1 MFGKAAQMQ
10 DDREDKNNIEGLPVV
25 LHDVAGIDLG
35 STEHWVCA
43 PTINGIGREVAKFGA
58 TTPELIRMAQWLHE
72 RKVKS
77 VAMESTGVYW
87 IAPHEVLEAQGFEL
101 LLVDTRQ
108 LARVPGRNKKTDR
121 TDCEWIQR
129 LHSCGLLA
137 GSFRPKEDIC
147 MLRTLVRD
155 KANLVAEC
163 GDWLRRMQKSLDQMN
178 VRLHRAVSDI
188 DGVTGMSILR
198 AIANGE
204 RDPRKLASF
213 RDPRCSRSEEEIAK
227 ELTGHWREDHLF
239 SLRQGL
245 KMYDAIQERM
255 AAYDQEI
262 RRKLSEMRPE
272 DPPPGPAPDLKNPG
286 KAKAIKKRGEEPMRQ
301 ALFQVAGVDLAS
313 IDAIGVETIQIVLS
327 EYGPDLSRF
336 PTEKRFVSHATL
348 APRKPTSGGKPL
360 KKKKRNSSSSRV
372 AAALRMAALS
382 QRHSKT
388 ALGAYYRNIARRKD
402 GGVAVFA
409 TARKL
414 ATHIYRLLKWGQPY
428 VDQGADAY
436 EKKYHEQRIKS
447 LTAKAK
453 QFGYKLTPVT
463 S

>member
-1 MFGKAAQMQ
+1 
-10 DDREDKNNIEGLPVV
+10 
-25 LHDVAGIDLG
+25 
-35 STEHWVCA
+35 
-43 PTINGIGREVAKFGA
+43 
-58 TTPELIRMAQWLHE
+58 MAQWLHE
-72 RKVKS
+72 RKVES

-108 LARVPGRNKKTDR
+108 LSRVPGRNKKTDR

-129 LHSCGLLA
+129 LHSCGLLI
-137 GSFRPKEDIC
+137 GSFRPTEHIC

-155 KANLVAEC
+155 KANLVAES

-188 DGVTGMSILR
+188 DGVTGMLILR
-198 AIANGE
+198 AIADGE
-204 RDPRKLASF
+204 RDPAKLARF
-213 RDPRCSRSEEEIAK
+213 RDRRCSRSEEEIAK

-239 SLRQGL
+239 SLRQSL
-245 KMYDAIQERM
+245 EMYDAIQERI

-262 RRKLSEMRPE
+262 ERKLAEMAPA
-272 DPPPGPAPDLKNPG
+272 DPPAGPAPDLRNRE
-286 KAKAIKKRGEEPMRQ
+286 KAKAIKKRAEEPMRQ
-301 ALFQVAGVDLAS
+301 ALYRMAGVDLAS

-327 EYGPDLSRF
+327 EYGPDLSCF
-336 PTEKRFVSHATL
+336 PTEKQFVSHATL
-348 APRKPTSGGKPL
+348 APHKPTSGGKPL
-360 KKKKRNSSSSRV
+360 KKKKRNSASTRV

-382 QRHSKT
+382 QRHSQT
-388 ALGAYYRNIARRKD
+388 ALGAYYRSIARRKD

-414 ATHIYRLLKWGQPY
+414 ATYIYRLLRWGQPY
-428 VDQGADAY
+428 LDEGAAAY
-436 EKKYHEQRIKS
+436 EKRYNEIRVKS

-453 QFGYKLTPVT
+453 QLGYKLIPVT
-463 S
+463 P